1 MKPISFIFSVYTV
14 IAVIT
19 LPSDLLAQERFT
31 LITPEEAQASRA
43 RPMPLVPR
51 SVRNPSAPVI
61 EVVSPDIR
69 TPVAAP
75 IPIRLRFKTEAP
87 SEPKIESFKALYGSF
102 RIDITD
108 RLKKRAVLTKN
119 GLELNGA
126 DIPSGRHQIVLS
138 LEDTQGRKS
147 EQTLSFEVE

>member
-1 MKPISFIFSVYTV
+1 MRLMKTLITV
-14 IAVIT
+14 SILTSLAVASQLT
-19 LPSDLLAQERFT
+19 AAEDRFT
-31 LITPEEAQASRA
+31 LITQEEAIASRT
-43 RPMPLVPR
+43 RPLPLVPR
-51 SVRNPSAPVI
+51 SVRNPSAPII
-61 EVVSPDIR
+61 EVVSPDIK

-87 SEPKIESFKALYGSF
+87 SEAKIESFKALYGSF

-108 RLKKRAVLTKN
+108 RLKKRAVLTKS

-126 DIPSGRHQIVLS
+126 DIPSGKHQIVLS

-147 EQTLSFEVE
+147 EQTLTFEVE